1 MRRPS
6 AGHAP
11 LLWLVLYLLFLHTP
25 LASAKCEL
33 TTAGRCGQGG
43 GGWWWGGP
51 RTSLWEFL
59 PPCLIDAGRSVAPRR
74 GLAATHAPAARAGPC
89 ETAGPFDRPTAA
101 ADGRLPV
108 VCRPL
113 VGSITDRLVR
123 LWGGVSRDLHIAA
136 PVDKRGG
143 GDPRLANGV
152 GGVAFAH
159 QSSCFIGWLGG
170 LLSAARKAVRGGRS
184 LAGLLRC
191 AMTAA
196 ALGCRM
202 RHVRCKRGFGLKGRL
217 ERCTGHRCPG
227 SPIAAAK

>member
-1 MRRPS
+1 MAGGPDPIDRRSPLNCVNTLSLPPHPSSCAGRAGMRRPS

-113 VGSITDRLVR
+113 VGSPTG
-123 LWGGVSRDLHIAA
+123 WFGC
-136 PVDKRGG
+136 GG
-143 GDPRLANGV
+143 G
-152 GGVAFAH
+152 
-159 QSSCFIGWLGG
+159 
-170 LLSAARKAVRGGRS
+170 SAVTCTLRPQLTSAVVETHG
-184 LAGLLRC
+184 
-191 AMTAA
+191 
-196 ALGCRM
+196 
-202 RHVRCKRGFGLKGRL
+202 
-217 ERCTGHRCPG
+217 
-227 SPIAAAK
+227 